1 MAVSAQKREFHV
13 IIERGEDGYY
23 IGSVVE
29 LPGCHTQART
39 MKELD
44 RRLKE
49 VIELYVDSEE
59 VDFTQ
64 FITVKK
70 VKIRAVQRESRSL
83 IILQRQEKS

>member
-1 MAVSAQKREFHV
+1 VRKKRQFHV

-39 MKELD
+39 LKELD
-44 RRLKE
+44 KRIKK
-49 VIELYVDSEE
+49 VMELYVDSEE
-59 VDFTQ
+59 VGSTQ

-70 VKIRAVQRESRSL
+70 VKI
-83 IILQRQEKS
+83 